1 MRIFCLYI
9 LKLCYISEK
18 TMNLVESWCQAV
30 LLEKKHFK
38 LQSKGGGNVPFAIC
52 QHSFNIWMIQWD
64 AQSMQKKNSASP
76 GRLNHGCRLWLM
88 MVCHEFCCCR
98 LCFEL
103 LNVSWISV
111 VTMQWFVP
119 WSAQR
124 HVRSLVKMPV
134 EKMPVTTS
142 LVC

>member
-1 MRIFCLYI
+1 MSLYPQVM
-9 LKLCYISEK
+9 LHFRK
-18 TMNLVESWCQAV
+18 TMSLVESWCKAV
-30 LLEKKHFK
+30 LLKKNQFK

-52 QHSFNIWMIQWD
+52 QHSLNIWMISMRRAID
-64 AQSMQKKNSASP
+64 AEEERSIT
-76 GRLNHGCRLWLM
+76 GRLNHGCRLWLT
-88 MVCHEFCCCR
+88 MVCHEFCRCKP
-98 LCFEL
+98 CFEL

-124 HVRSLVKMPV
+124 HARSLVKMPV
-134 EKMPVTTS
+134 EKTPVTTS